1 MTNRLMFAMV
11 SAMVVLSAEPA
22 SGGETL
28 RVDGTEFVYRVPQS
42 YGTNA
47 QIMVLFGGRNWPG
60 DKTLKT
66 FHFDEL
72 ADRHGV
78 FLLSPSF
85 HDRDYWEPEAWSG
98 ETLKSAVRNIET
110 KHSLTPSKL
119 YLYGYSAGGQC
130 AALFQTYM
138 PERVG
143 AWGAH
148 ACGVYPSVVTNASA
162 PALVTCGLNDAE
174 RVVISRQFIYR
185 YREAGGALLWK
196 ICLGG
201 HELDAEALML
211 ARTWFDAVL
220 SCSIPQEFG
229 EDDTM
234 RTVPASELE
243 AVDVEFRNPLYNSEI
258 KERWLR

>member
-119 YLYGYSAGGQC
+119 YLYGYSAGG
-130 AALFQTYM
+130 AV
-138 PERVG
+138 R
-143 AWGAH
+143 
-148 ACGVYPSVVTNASA
+148 
-162 PALVTCGLNDAE
+162 
-174 RVVISRQFIYR
+174 RVVPGLH
-185 YREAGGALLWK
+185 AGARRRLGRPCLRRLSVGRHECVRPGACHL
-196 ICLGG
+196 
-201 HELDAEALML
+201 
-211 ARTWFDAVL
+211 RT
-220 SCSIPQEFG
+220 
-229 EDDTM
+229 
-234 RTVPASELE
+234 
-243 AVDVEFRNPLYNSEI
+243 
-258 KERWLR
+258 ERRGTRRH

>member
-1 MTNRLMFAMV
+1 MNRLFSNCVA
-11 SAMVVLSAEPA
+11 AMVVLFAGIA
-22 SGGETL
+22 VGGETL
-28 RVDGTEFVYRVPQS
+28 RIDDTEFAYRVPQS

-72 ADRHGV
+72 ADRHGI

-98 ETLKSAVRNIET
+98 ETLKSAVRQIES
-110 KHSLTPSKL
+110 KYGLSSSKL

-130 AALFQTYM
+130 ATLFQAYM
-138 PERVG
+138 PERIG

-148 ACGVYPSVVTNASA
+148 ACGVYPPTVTNASA
-162 PALVTCGLNDAE
+162 PALMTCGLNDAE

-185 YREAGGALLWK
+185 YRESGGALLWK
-196 ICLGG
+196 TYPGG
-201 HELDAEALML
+201 HELNPEALGL
-211 ARTWFDAVL
+211 ARAWFDAVL
-220 SCSIPQEFG
+220 SGSGITAFG
-229 EDDTM
+229 EDDTL
-234 RTVPASELE
+234 RTVSPSEVE
-243 AVDVEFRNPLYNSEI
+243 KIDVEFRNPLFNSAIQEGW
-258 KERWLR
+258 RQ

>member
-28 RVDGTEFVYRVPQS
+28 RVDGTEFVHRVPQS

-66 FHFDEL
+66 FQFDEL
-72 ADRHGV
+72 ADRNGL

-98 ETLKSAVRNIET
+98 EALTNAVREIEVQ
-110 KHSLTPSKL
+110 HGLAPSKL

-130 AALFQTYM
+130 AALFQAYM
-138 PERVG
+138 PDRIG

-148 ACGVYPSVVTNASA
+148 ACGVYPPVVTNASA
-162 PALVTCGLNDAE
+162 PALITCGLNDAE
-174 RVVISRQFIYR
+174 RVVISRHFVYR
-185 YREAGGALLWK
+185 YREAGGSLLWK
-196 ICLGG
+196 IYPGG
-201 HELDAEALML
+201 HELNGEALTL
-211 ARTWFDAVL
+211 ARSWFDAVL
-220 SCSIPQEFG
+220 SGSVAPDVG
-229 EDDTM
+229 EDDSL
-234 RTVPASELE
+234 RTFPASELE
-243 AVDVEFRNPLYNSEI
+243 TIDIEFRNPLLNAAIREGW
-258 KERWLR
+258 RR